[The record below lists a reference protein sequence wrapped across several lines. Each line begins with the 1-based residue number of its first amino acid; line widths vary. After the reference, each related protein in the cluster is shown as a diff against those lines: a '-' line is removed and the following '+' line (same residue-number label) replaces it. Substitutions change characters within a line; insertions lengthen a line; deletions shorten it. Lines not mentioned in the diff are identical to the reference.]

1 MRFHS
6 TWSGRSMILKKY
18 QIAADSLT
26 AGVPKLI
33 PAAGGAGVAVATTTS
48 LADMVGIT
56 LDTATYVTAQQTD
69 GTSAERTVTLVVNP
83 DAMFWGLMSGGATA
97 GTALTLRPVTTASTT
112 GLVVTTAEDWSS
124 PTYDEGIVWGYD
136 GANAGQARKI
146 TSVSATAGTVTVA
159 FDQDTVVGDNFIRAP
174 FWPPQTTTMQ
184 LTSDLTGVDASIA
197 VGTGGE
203 AKAVELVLGTL
214 ANNGRTDSWVVWIP
228 MDHVFTQRPT

>member
-33 PAAGGAGVAVATTTS
+33 PAANGAGVAVATTTS

-69 GTSAERTVTLVVNP
+69 GTSAERTVTLIVNP
-83 DAMFWGLMSGGATA
+83 DAMYWALMSQGATL
-97 GTALTLRPVTTASTT
+97 GTALSLRAVTTASAT
-112 GLVVTTAEDWSS
+112 GLAVTTAEDWSS
-124 PTYDEGIVWGYD
+124 PTYDEGAVWGYD
-136 GANAGQARKI
+136 GANAGQLRKI
-146 TSVSATAGTVTVA
+146 TSVSATAGTVTVP
-159 FDQDTVVGDNFIRAP
+159 FDQDTVVGDNFIRVP
-174 FWPPQTTTMQ
+174 WWPPQSTTMQ
-184 LTSDLTGVDASIA
+184 LTTNLDGADASIA
-197 VGTGGE
+197 VGTGAE
-203 AKAVELVLGTL
+203 AKPVELVYGTL

-228 MDHVFTQRPT
+228 TDHVFSTRPT